1 MKKKKSTE
9 KNILIAFVLNL
20 TFSLIEFV
28 GGLFTNSVAILSD
41 AIHDFGDAFSIGVS
55 YFLER
60 KSKKKP
66 DERYTYGYLRYS
78 VLGAFIT
85 TIILTIGSIVVLIG
99 AIFRIINPEP
109 LHYEG
114 MIWLSVIGIIVNF
127 LAAYK
132 TREGD
137 SLNQKAVNLH
147 MLEDVLNWVVV
158 FIGSIIMKFTD
169 ITYIDSV
176 MSIGIAL
183 FLLKQALGNLKN
195 ILNLF
200 LAKVPNT
207 LRVEEIKKE
216 ILKIPRVEDVHHIHI
231 WSMDGVHHYAT
242 MHVVVLK
249 DNDFALKNKIKDK
262 LKEMGISHSTL
273 EMETCEE
280 ECREESCE
288 VRPVSSGHHHHHD
301 KGGEKL

>member
-1 MKKKKSTE
+1 MKKEKSTE

-20 TFSLIEFV
+20 VFSLIEIA

-55 YFLER
+55 CFLER

-66 DERYTYGYLRYS
+66 DETYTYGYLRYS

-85 TIILTIGSIVVLIG
+85 TIILTIGSIVVLTG
-99 AIFRIINPEP
+99 AIFRIIHPVS

-114 MIWLSVIGIIVNF
+114 MILLAILGIVINF

-158 FIGSIIMKFTD
+158 FIGAIVMKFTD
-169 ITYIDSV
+169 ITYIDSI

-183 FLLKQALGNLKN
+183 FLLKQALENLKN

-200 LAKVPNT
+200 LAKVPSN
-207 LRVEEIKKE
+207 LHVNEIKKE
-216 ILKIPRVEDVHHIHI
+216 LLKIPKVENVHHIHV

-242 MHVVVLK
+242 MHVVVSGK
-249 DNDFALKNKIKDK
+249 YDFKLKNMIKDK
-262 LKEMGISHSTL
+262 LKEMGIMHSTL
-273 EMETCEE
+273 EMENREE
-280 ECREESCE
+280 ECTESEC
-288 VRPVSSGHHHHHD
+288 VVAPVNISHHHHHHD
-301 KGGEKL
+301 

>member
-1 MKKKKSTE
+1 MKKEKSTE

-20 TFSLIEFV
+20 VFSLIEIV

-55 YFLER
+55 CFLER

-66 DERYTYGYLRYS
+66 DETYTYGYLRYS

-85 TIILTIGSIVVLIG
+85 TIILTIGSIVVLTG
-99 AIFRIINPEP
+99 AIFRIIHPVS

-114 MIWLSVIGIIVNF
+114 MILLAILGIVINF

-158 FIGSIIMKFTD
+158 FIGAIVMKFTD
-169 ITYIDSV
+169 ITYIDSI

-183 FLLKQALGNLKN
+183 FLLKQALENLKN

-200 LAKVPNT
+200 LAKVPSN
-207 LRVEEIKKE
+207 LHVDEIKKE
-216 ILKIPRVEDVHHIHI
+216 LLKIPKVENVHHIHV

-242 MHVVVLK
+242 MHVVVSGK
-249 DNDFALKNKIKDK
+249 YDFKLKNMIKDK
-262 LKEMGISHSTL
+262 LKEMGIMHSTL
-273 EMETCEE
+273 EMEN
-280 ECREESCE
+280 REEDCTESEC
-288 VRPVSSGHHHHHD
+288 VVAPVNISHHHHHHD
-301 KGGEKL
+301 

>member
-1 MKKKKSTE
+1 MKKEKSTE

-20 TFSLIEFV
+20 VFSLIEIV

-55 YFLER
+55 CFLER

-66 DERYTYGYLRYS
+66 DETYTYGYLRYS

-85 TIILTIGSIVVLIG
+85 TIILTIGSIVVLTG
-99 AIFRIINPEP
+99 AIFRIIHPVS

-114 MIWLSVIGIIVNF
+114 MILLAILGIVINF

-158 FIGSIIMKFTD
+158 FIGAIVMKFTD
-169 ITYIDSV
+169 ITYIDSI

-183 FLLKQALGNLKN
+183 FLLKQALENLKN

-200 LAKVPNT
+200 LAKVPSN
-207 LRVEEIKKE
+207 LHVNEIKKE
-216 ILKIPRVEDVHHIHI
+216 LLKIPKVENVHHIHV

-242 MHVVVLK
+242 MHVVVSGK
-249 DNDFALKNKIKDK
+249 YDFKLKNMIKDK
-262 LKEMGISHSTL
+262 LKEMGIMHSTL
-273 EMETCEE
+273 EMENREE
-280 ECREESCE
+280 ECTESEC
-288 VRPVSSGHHHHHD
+288 VVAPVNISHHHHHHD
-301 KGGEKL
+301 

>member
-1 MKKKKSTE
+1 MKKEKSTE

-20 TFSLIEFV
+20 VFSLIEIA

-55 YFLER
+55 CFLER

-66 DERYTYGYLRYS
+66 NETYTYGYLRYS

-85 TIILTIGSIVVLIG
+85 TIILTIGSIVVLTG
-99 AIFRIINPEP
+99 AIFRIIHPVS

-114 MIWLSVIGIIVNF
+114 MILLAILGIIINF

-158 FIGSIIMKFTD
+158 FIGAIVMKFTD
-169 ITYIDSV
+169 ITYIDSI

-183 FLLKQALGNLKN
+183 FLLKQALENLKN

-200 LAKVPNT
+200 LAKVPSN
-207 LRVEEIKKE
+207 LHVDEIKKE
-216 ILKIPRVEDVHHIHI
+216 LLKIPKVENVHHIHV

-242 MHVVVLK
+242 MHVVVSGK
-249 DNDFALKNKIKDK
+249 YDFKLKNMIKDK
-262 LKEMGISHSTL
+262 LKEMGIMHSTL
-273 EMETCEE
+273 EMENREE
-280 ECREESCE
+280 ECTESEC
-288 VRPVSSGHHHHHD
+288 VVAPVNISHHHHHHD
-301 KGGEKL
+301 

>member
-1 MKKKKSTE
+1 MKKEKSTE
-9 KNILIAFVLNL
+9 KNILVAFVLNL
-20 TFSLIEFV
+20 TFSLIEIV

-66 DERYTYGYLRYS
+66 DETYTYGYLRYS

-85 TIILTIGSIVVLIG
+85 TIVLTIGSIVVLTG
-99 AIFRIINPEP
+99 AVLRIIYPEP

-114 MIWLSVIGIIVNF
+114 MILLSILGIVINF

-158 FIGSIIMKFTD
+158 FVGSIIMKFTD
-169 ITYIDSV
+169 ITYIDSI

-195 ILNLF
+195 ILDMF
-200 LAKVPNT
+200 VAKVPNT
-207 LRVEEIKKE
+207 IHMDEVKKE
-216 ILKIPRVEDVHHIHI
+216 ILEIPQVKDVHHIHI
-231 WSMDGVHHYAT
+231 WSMDGVHNYAT
-242 MHVVVLK
+242 MHVVISGKNDVQLK
-249 DNDFALKNKIKDK
+249 KRIKEK
-262 LKEMGISHSTL
+262 LKEMGITHSTL
-273 EMETCEE
+273 EMENLTE
-280 ECREESCE
+280 ECVESEC
-288 VRPVSSGHHHHHD
+288 VVSPVKISHHHHHH
-301 KGGEKL
+301 E

>member
-1 MKKKKSTE
+1 MKKEKSTE

-20 TFSLIEFV
+20 VFSLIEIV

-55 YFLER
+55 CFLER

-66 DERYTYGYLRYS
+66 DETYTYGYLRYS

-85 TIILTIGSIVVLIG
+85 TIILTIGSIVVLTG
-99 AIFRIINPEP
+99 AIFRIIHPVS

-114 MIWLSVIGIIVNF
+114 MILLAILGIVINF

-158 FIGSIIMKFTD
+158 FIGAIVMKFTD
-169 ITYIDSV
+169 ITYIDSI

-183 FLLKQALGNLKN
+183 FLLKQALENLKN

-200 LAKVPNT
+200 LAKVPSN
-207 LRVEEIKKE
+207 LHVDEIKKE
-216 ILKIPRVEDVHHIHI
+216 LLKIPKVENVHHIHV

-242 MHVVVLK
+242 MHVVVSSK
-249 DNDFALKNKIKDK
+249 YDFELKNTIKDK
-262 LKEMGISHSTL
+262 LKEMGIMHSTL
-273 EMETCEE
+273 EMEN
-280 ECREESCE
+280 REEDCTESEC
-288 VRPVSSGHHHHHD
+288 VVAPVNISHHHHHHD
-301 KGGEKL
+301 

>member
-1 MKKKKSTE
+1 MKKEKSTE
-9 KNILIAFVLNL
+9 KNILVAFVLNL
-20 TFSLIEFV
+20 TFSLIEIV

-66 DERYTYGYLRYS
+66 DETYTYGYLRYS

-85 TIILTIGSIVVLIG
+85 TIVLTIGSIVVLTG
-99 AIFRIINPEP
+99 AVLRIIYPEP

-114 MIWLSVIGIIVNF
+114 MILLSILGIVINF

-158 FIGSIIMKFTD
+158 FVG
-169 ITYIDSV
+169 
-176 MSIGIAL
+176 
-183 FLLKQALGNLKN
+183 
-195 ILNLF
+195 
-200 LAKVPNT
+200 
-207 LRVEEIKKE
+207 
-216 ILKIPRVEDVHHIHI
+216 
-231 WSMDGVHHYAT
+231 
-242 MHVVVLK
+242 
-249 DNDFALKNKIKDK
+249 
-262 LKEMGISHSTL
+262 
-273 EMETCEE
+273 
-280 ECREESCE
+280 
-288 VRPVSSGHHHHHD
+288 
-301 KGGEKL
+301 

>member
-1 MKKKKSTE
+1 MKKEKSTE

-20 TFSLIEFV
+20 VFSLIEIA

-55 YFLER
+55 CFLER

-66 DERYTYGYLRYS
+66 DETYTYGYLRYS

-85 TIILTIGSIVVLIG
+85 TIILTIGSIVVLTG
-99 AIFRIINPEP
+99 AIFRIIHPVS

-114 MIWLSVIGIIVNF
+114 MILLAILGIIINF

-158 FIGSIIMKFTD
+158 FIGAIVMKFTD
-169 ITYIDSV
+169 ITYIDSI

-183 FLLKQALGNLKN
+183 FLLKQALENLKN

-200 LAKVPNT
+200 LAKVPSN
-207 LRVEEIKKE
+207 LHVDEIKKE
-216 ILKIPRVEDVHHIHI
+216 LLKISKVENVHHIHV

-242 MHVVVLK
+242 MHVVVSGK
-249 DNDFALKNKIKDK
+249 YDFKLKNMIKDK
-262 LKEMGISHSTL
+262 LKEMGIMHSTL
-273 EMETCEE
+273 EMENREE
-280 ECREESCE
+280 ECTESEC
-288 VRPVSSGHHHHHD
+288 VVTPVNITHQHHHH
-301 KGGEKL
+301 E

>member
-1 MKKKKSTE
+1 MKKEKSTE

-20 TFSLIEFV
+20 VFSLIEIA

-55 YFLER
+55 CFLER

-66 DERYTYGYLRYS
+66 DETYTYGYLRYS

-85 TIILTIGSIVVLIG
+85 TIILTIGSIVVLTG
-99 AIFRIINPEP
+99 AIFRIIHPVS

-114 MIWLSVIGIIVNF
+114 MILLAILGIVINF

-158 FIGSIIMKFTD
+158 FIGAIVMKFTD
-169 ITYIDSV
+169 ITYIDSI

-183 FLLKQALGNLKN
+183 FLLKQALENLKN

-200 LAKVPNT
+200 LAKVPSN
-207 LRVEEIKKE
+207 LHVDEIKKE
-216 ILKIPRVEDVHHIHI
+216 LLKIPKVENVHHIHV

-242 MHVVVLK
+242 MHVVVSSK
-249 DNDFALKNKIKDK
+249 YDFELKNTIKDK
-262 LKEMGISHSTL
+262 LKEMGIMHSTL
-273 EMETCEE
+273 EMENREE
-280 ECREESCE
+280 ECTESEC
-288 VRPVSSGHHHHHD
+288 VVAPVNISHHHHHHD
-301 KGGEKL
+301 

>member
-1 MKKKKSTE
+1 MKKEKSTE

-20 TFSLIEFV
+20 VFSLIEIV

-55 YFLER
+55 CFLER

-66 DERYTYGYLRYS
+66 NETYTYGYLRYS

-85 TIILTIGSIVVLIG
+85 TIILTIGSIVVLTG
-99 AIFRIINPEP
+99 AIFRIIHPVS

-114 MIWLSVIGIIVNF
+114 MILLAILGIIINF

-158 FIGSIIMKFTD
+158 FIGAIVMKFTD
-169 ITYIDSV
+169 ITYIDSI

-183 FLLKQALGNLKN
+183 FLLKQALENLKN

-200 LAKVPNT
+200 LAKVPSN
-207 LRVEEIKKE
+207 LHVNEIKKE
-216 ILKIPRVEDVHHIHI
+216 LLKIPKVENVHHIHV

-242 MHVVVLK
+242 MHVVVSGK
-249 DNDFALKNKIKDK
+249 YDFKLKNMIKDK
-262 LKEMGISHSTL
+262 LKEMGIMHSTL
-273 EMETCEE
+273 EMENREE
-280 ECREESCE
+280 ECTESEC
-288 VRPVSSGHHHHHD
+288 VVAPVNISHHHHHHD
-301 KGGEKL
+301 

>member
-1 MKKKKSTE
+1 MKKEKSTE

-20 TFSLIEFV
+20 VFSLIEIA

-55 YFLER
+55 CFLER

-66 DERYTYGYLRYS
+66 DETYTYGYLRYS

-85 TIILTIGSIVVLIG
+85 TIILTIGSIVVLTS
-99 AIFRIINPEP
+99 AIFRIIHPVS

-114 MIWLSVIGIIVNF
+114 MILLAILGIVINF

-158 FIGSIIMKFTD
+158 FIGAIVMKFTD
-169 ITYIDSV
+169 ITYIDSI

-183 FLLKQALGNLKN
+183 FLLKQALENLKN

-200 LAKVPNT
+200 LAKVPSN
-207 LRVEEIKKE
+207 LHVDEIKKE
-216 ILKIPRVEDVHHIHI
+216 LLKIPKVENVHHIHV

-242 MHVVVLK
+242 MHVVVSGK
-249 DNDFALKNKIKDK
+249 YDFKLKNMIKDK
-262 LKEMGISHSTL
+262 LKEMGIMHSTL
-273 EMETCEE
+273 EMENREE
-280 ECREESCE
+280 ECTESEC
-288 VRPVSSGHHHHHD
+288 VVAPVNISHHHHHHD
-301 KGGEKL
+301 

>member
-1 MKKKKSTE
+1 MKKEKSTE
-9 KNILIAFVLNL
+9 KNILVAFVLNL
-20 TFSLIEFV
+20 FFSLVEIA

-66 DERYTYGYLRYS
+66 DETYTYGYLRYS

-99 AIFRIINPEP
+99 AIYRIIHPVP

-114 MIWLSVIGIIVNF
+114 MILLAILGIIINF

-158 FIGSIIMKFTD
+158 FIGAIVMKFTD
-169 ITYIDSV
+169 ITYIDSI

-183 FLLKQALGNLKN
+183 FLLKQALENLKN

-200 LAKVPNT
+200 LAKVPSH
-207 LRVEEIKKE
+207 LHVDEIKKE
-216 ILKIPRVEDVHHIHI
+216 LLKISKVKDVHHIHV
-231 WSMDGVHHYAT
+231 WSMDGVHHYIT
-242 MHVVVLK
+242 LHVVVSNVK
-249 DNDFALKNKIKDK
+249 DFEIKSLVKEK
-262 LKEMGISHSTL
+262 LETLGITHATV
-273 EMETCEE
+273 EMELPQDDCHEK
-280 ECREESCE
+280 ECA
-288 VRPVSSGHHHHHD
+288 VSNVVIHHHHH
-301 KGGEKL
+301 

>member
-1 MKKKKSTE
+1 MKKEKSTE

-20 TFSLIEFV
+20 VFSLIEIA

-55 YFLER
+55 CFLER

-66 DERYTYGYLRYS
+66 DETYTYGYLRYS

-85 TIILTIGSIVVLIG
+85 TIILTIGSIVVLTG
-99 AIFRIINPEP
+99 AIFRIIHPVS

-114 MIWLSVIGIIVNF
+114 MILLAILGIVINF

-158 FIGSIIMKFTD
+158 FIGAIVMKFTD
-169 ITYIDSV
+169 ITYIDSI

-183 FLLKQALGNLKN
+183 FLLKQALENLKN

-200 LAKVPNT
+200 LAKVTSN
-207 LRVEEIKKE
+207 LHVDEIKKE
-216 ILKIPRVEDVHHIHI
+216 LLKIPKVENVHHIHV

-242 MHVVVLK
+242 MHVVVSGK
-249 DNDFALKNKIKDK
+249 YDFELKNTIKDK
-262 LKEMGISHSTL
+262 LKEMGIMHSTL
-273 EMETCEE
+273 EMENREE
-280 ECREESCE
+280 ECTESEC
-288 VRPVSSGHHHHHD
+288 VVAPVNISHHHHHHD
-301 KGGEKL
+301 

>member
-1 MKKKKSTE
+1 MKKEKSTE

-20 TFSLIEFV
+20 VFSLIEIV

-66 DERYTYGYLRYS
+66 DETYTYGYLRYS

-85 TIILTIGSIVVLIG
+85 TIILTIGSIVVLSG
-99 AIFRIINPEP
+99 AIYRIIHPVP

-114 MIWLSVIGIIVNF
+114 MILLAILGIIINF

-158 FIGSIIMKFTD
+158 FIGAIVMKFTD
-169 ITYIDSV
+169 ITYIDSI

-183 FLLKQALGNLKN
+183 FLLKQALENLKN

-200 LAKVPNT
+200 LAKVPRH
-207 LRVEEIKKE
+207 LHVDEIKKE
-216 ILKIPRVEDVHHIHI
+216 LLKISKVKDVHHIHV
-231 WSMDGVHHYAT
+231 WSMDGVHHYIT
-242 MHVVVLK
+242 LHVVVSNVK
-249 DNDFALKNKIKDK
+249 DFEIKSLVKEK
-262 LKEMGISHSTL
+262 LETLGITHATV
-273 EMETCEE
+273 EMELPQDDCHEK
-280 ECREESCE
+280 ECA
-288 VRPVSSGHHHHHD
+288 VSNVVIHHHHH
-301 KGGEKL
+301 

>member
-1 MKKKKSTE
+1 MKKEKSTE

-20 TFSLIEFV
+20 VFSLIEIA

-55 YFLER
+55 CFLER

-66 DERYTYGYLRYS
+66 DETYTYGYLRYS

-85 TIILTIGSIVVLIG
+85 TIILTIGSIVVLTG
-99 AIFRIINPEP
+99 AIFRIIHPVS

-114 MIWLSVIGIIVNF
+114 MILLAILGIVINF

-158 FIGSIIMKFTD
+158 FIGAIVMKFTD
-169 ITYIDSV
+169 ITYIDSI

-183 FLLKQALGNLKN
+183 FLLKQALENLKN

-200 LAKVPNT
+200 LAKVPSN
-207 LRVEEIKKE
+207 LHVDEIKKE
-216 ILKIPRVEDVHHIHI
+216 LLKISKVENVHHIHV

-242 MHVVVLK
+242 MHVVVSGK
-249 DNDFALKNKIKDK
+249 YDFKLKNMIKDK
-262 LKEMGISHSTL
+262 LKEMGIMHSTL
-273 EMETCEE
+273 EMENREE
-280 ECREESCE
+280 ECTESEC
-288 VRPVSSGHHHHHD
+288 VVTPVNITHQHHHH
-301 KGGEKL
+301 E

>member
-1 MKKKKSTE
+1 MKKEKSTE

-20 TFSLIEFV
+20 VFSLIEIA

-55 YFLER
+55 CFLER

-66 DERYTYGYLRYS
+66 DETYTYGYLRYS

-85 TIILTIGSIVVLIG
+85 TIILTIGSIVVLTG
-99 AIFRIINPEP
+99 AIFRIIHPVS

-114 MIWLSVIGIIVNF
+114 MILLAILGIVINF

-158 FIGSIIMKFTD
+158 FIGAIVMKFTD
-169 ITYIDSV
+169 ITYIDSI

-183 FLLKQALGNLKN
+183 FLLKQALENLKN

-200 LAKVPNT
+200 LAKVPSN
-207 LRVEEIKKE
+207 LHVDEIKKE
-216 ILKIPRVEDVHHIHI
+216 LLKIPKVENVHHIHV

-242 MHVVVLK
+242 MHVVVSGK
-249 DNDFALKNKIKDK
+249 YDFKLKNMIKDK
-262 LKEMGISHSTL
+262 LKEMGIMHSTL
-273 EMETCEE
+273 EMENREE
-280 ECREESCE
+280 ECTESEC
-288 VRPVSSGHHHHHD
+288 VVAPVNISHHHHHHD
-301 KGGEKL
+301 

>member
-1 MKKKKSTE
+1 MKKEKSTE

-20 TFSLIEFV
+20 VFSLIEIA

-55 YFLER
+55 CFLER

-66 DERYTYGYLRYS
+66 DETYTYGYLRYS

-85 TIILTIGSIVVLIG
+85 TIILTIGSIVVLTG
-99 AIFRIINPEP
+99 AIFRIIHPVS

-114 MIWLSVIGIIVNF
+114 MILLAILGIIFNF
-127 LAAYK
+127 PAAYK

-158 FIGSIIMKFTD
+158 FIGAIVMKFTD
-169 ITYIDSV
+169 ITYIDSI

-183 FLLKQALGNLKN
+183 FLLKQALENLKN

-200 LAKVPNT
+200 LAKVPSN
-207 LRVEEIKKE
+207 LHVDEIKKE
-216 ILKIPRVEDVHHIHI
+216 LLKIPKVENVHHIHV

-242 MHVVVLK
+242 MHVVVSGK
-249 DNDFALKNKIKDK
+249 YDFKLKNTIKDK
-262 LKEMGISHSTL
+262 LKEMGIMHSTL
-273 EMETCEE
+273 EMENREE
-280 ECREESCE
+280 ECTESEC
-288 VRPVSSGHHHHHD
+288 VVAPVNISHHHHHHD
-301 KGGEKL
+301 

>member
-1 MKKKKSTE
+1 MKKEKSTE

-20 TFSLIEFV
+20 VFSLIEIV

-66 DERYTYGYLRYS
+66 DETYTYGYLRYS

-85 TIILTIGSIVVLIG
+85 TIILTIGSIVVLTG
-99 AIFRIINPEP
+99 AIFRIIHPVS

-114 MIWLSVIGIIVNF
+114 MILLAILGIVINF

-158 FIGSIIMKFTD
+158 FIGAIVMKFTD
-169 ITYIDSV
+169 ITYIDSI

-183 FLLKQALGNLKN
+183 FLLKQALENLKN

-200 LAKVPNT
+200 LAKVPSN
-207 LRVEEIKKE
+207 LHVDEIKKE
-216 ILKIPRVEDVHHIHI
+216 LLKIPKVENVHHIHV

-242 MHVVVLK
+242 MHVVVSGK
-249 DNDFALKNKIKDK
+249 YDFKLKNMIKDK
-262 LKEMGISHSTL
+262 LKEMGIMHSTL
-273 EMETCEE
+273 EMENREE
-280 ECREESCE
+280 ECTESEC
-288 VRPVSSGHHHHHD
+288 VVAPVNISHHHHHHD
-301 KGGEKL
+301 

>member
-1 MKKKKSTE
+1 
-9 KNILIAFVLNL
+9 
-20 TFSLIEFV
+20 
-28 GGLFTNSVAILSD
+28 
-41 AIHDFGDAFSIGVS
+41 
-55 YFLER
+55 
-60 KSKKKP
+60 
-66 DERYTYGYLRYS
+66 
-78 VLGAFIT
+78 
-85 TIILTIGSIVVLIG
+85 
-99 AIFRIINPEP
+99 
-109 LHYEG
+109 